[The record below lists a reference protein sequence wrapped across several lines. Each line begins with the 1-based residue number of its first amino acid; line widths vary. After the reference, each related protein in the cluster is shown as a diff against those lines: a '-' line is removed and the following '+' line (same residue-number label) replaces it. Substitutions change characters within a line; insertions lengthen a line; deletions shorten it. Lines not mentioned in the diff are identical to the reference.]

1 MRFSEAVWI
10 ALSQL
15 TVNKMRFFLTLL
27 GIIIGITAVIAL
39 MSIGSGA
46 VAMISGQFE
55 SIGTNMIFVQFD
67 YQKENVVPQNLQ
79 EDDVNALRQGSNLT
93 TDLTSFAQANSQV
106 KAGRETQFIGISG
119 VGEGF
124 LRVQGAKL
132 ERGRF
137 FNSYEVS
144 AAKNVCVLGWDLEDK
159 LFDKSDG
166 LGKTI
171 RVQGKKFLVIGV
183 MEKKD
188 QQTMVRD
195 GITDNMRLYM
205 PINTLKRIWNVK
217 GYPLVMAQPIELEMT
232 KAAVSQFKGIMARL
246 YGPKNNFLVKSM
258 EEILN
263 SSLERMQIINWFL
276 AGLGGISLLVGGIGI
291 MNIML
296 VSVKERTQEI
306 GIRKAL
312 GAKKKEI
319 MWQFLTEA
327 VVLCLLGGIIGIVFG
342 CLLALGIKA
351 TNMIPAA
358 ISGSSI
364 ALAIGFSL
372 TIGLFFGIYPAYKA
386 AGLDPIESLRYE

>member
-10 ALSQL
+10 ALNQL

-27 GIIIGITAVIAL
+27 GIIIGIMAVIAL

-46 VAMISGQFE
+46 TAMISGEFE
-55 SIGTNMIFVQFD
+55 TIGTNMIFVQFD
-67 YQKENVVPQNLQ
+67 YRKEDAAPQNLL
-79 EDDVNALRQGSNLT
+79 EKDVKALRMGSDLT
-93 TDLTSFAQANSQV
+93 TALTPFAQASSQV
-106 KAGRETQFIGISG
+106 KAGRETQFITISG
-119 VGEGF
+119 VGEDF

-132 ERGRF
+132 AKGRF
-137 FNSYEVS
+137 FNALEVG
-144 AAKNVCVLGWDLEDK
+144 AAKYVCVLGWDLYGK
-159 LFDKSDG
+159 LFVQNDG
-166 LGKTI
+166 LGKTVRI
-171 RVQGKKFLVIGV
+171 QGKKFMVIGV

-205 PINTLKRIWNVK
+205 PISTLKRIWNVK
-217 GYPLVMAQPIELEMT
+217 GYPLVMAQPIDLELT
-232 KAAVSQFKGIMARL
+232 KAAVSQFRGILARL
-246 YGPKNNFLVKSM
+246 YGPKNNFLVSSM
-258 EEILN
+258 EEILKD
-263 SSLERMQIINWFL
+263 SLERMQIITWFL
-276 AGLGGISLLVGGIGI
+276 VGLGGISLLVGGIGI

-319 MWQFLTEA
+319 LWQFLTEA
-327 VVLCLLGGIIGIVFG
+327 VILCLLGGCIGIVCG
-342 CLLALGIKA
+342 CLLAVGIKA
-351 TNMIPAA
+351 TNVIPAK

-364 ALAIGFSL
+364 VLAVSFSMA
-372 TIGLFFGIYPAYKA
+372 IGLFFGIYPAYKA